1 MSSQD
6 PKSVVRRYYEEV
18 ANQRKLDVA
27 DEIIAPDFKLFPDSE
42 PPFGPEG
49 VKQFISW
56 LIIDTFPDMHV
67 TIEDL
72 VAEGEMVAA
81 GVTLHAT
88 QNTPIDWIS
97 AVNVIPATGKRFAME
112 EFVFWRVV
120 DGKITERRLVVGTLA
135 MLRQLGVRLSIEA
148 IES

>member
-1 MSSQD
+1 MSSHD
-6 PKSVVRRYYEEV
+6 PKSIVQRYYEEV
-18 ANQRKLDVA
+18 ANQRKLEVA

-42 PPFGPEG
+42 PPLGPEG
-49 VKQFISW
+49 VKQFIFW
-56 LIIDTFPDMHV
+56 LCITTFPDMHV

-88 QNTPIDWIS
+88 QHVPIDWIS
-97 AVNVIPATGKRFAME
+97 AVDVIPPTGKRFAME

-120 DGKITERRLVVGTLA
+120 DGKITERRLLVGTLG
-135 MLRQLGVRLSIEA
+135 MVRQLGVQLSLKQ
-148 IES
+148 